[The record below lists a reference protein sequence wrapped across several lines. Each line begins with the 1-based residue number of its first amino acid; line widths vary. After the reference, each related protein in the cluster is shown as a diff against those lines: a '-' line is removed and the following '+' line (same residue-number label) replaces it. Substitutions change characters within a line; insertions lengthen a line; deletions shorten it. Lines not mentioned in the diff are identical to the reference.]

1 MRGNQSTVTDFILL
15 GFSNFPKLQFL
26 LFVVFLIIY
35 LIILVGNTVIVFII
49 TLEQS
54 LHIPMYLFLRVLS
67 ILETCFSGTIVP
79 KMLVIL
85 STDHRTISFAGC
97 VAQMYFILFLGGT
110 ECFLLCSMAYDR
122 YVAICNPLHYPVLMS
137 KAFVTKLTAG
147 SVISGAAIAI
157 IQTPW
162 VFSFPF
168 CGRNKIN
175 HLFCE
180 TPPVLDLVC
189 GDTFLF
195 EIYAYI
201 GTISVVMLPF
211 LMILLSYTRILYIIL
226 KMSST
231 VGRQKAFSTCASHL
245 TSVTLFYG
253 PANLTYLQ
261 PKASYTAESKELLSL
276 AYALLTPLLNPLIYS
291 LRSSEMKG
299 ALKKILRRKLALH
312 NLGDILKKYDIQL
325 LKQSEN
331 EK

>member
-1 MRGNQSTVTDFILL
+1 MVRRNQSAVTDFILL
-15 GFSNFPKLQFL
+15 GFSNFPKLHFL

-54 LHIPMYLFLRVLS
+54 LHIPMYLFLRILS
-67 ILETCFSGTIVP
+67 ILETCFSGTIIP

-85 STDHRTISFAGC
+85 STDHKTISFAGC
-97 VAQMYFILFLGGT
+97 ATQMYFILFLGVT

-122 YVAICNPLHYPVLMS
+122 YVAICNPLQYPVLMT
-137 KAFVTKLTAG
+137 KTIVTKLTAG
-147 SVISGAAIAI
+147 SVISGSVIAV

-168 CGRNKIN
+168 CGHNKIN

-180 TPPVLDLVC
+180 TPPVLELVC
-189 GDTFLF
+189 GDTFLY
-195 EIYAYI
+195 EIYAFI
-201 GTISVVMLPF
+201 GTVSVVMLPF
-211 LMILLSYTRILYIIL
+211 LMILLSYTRILYTIL

-231 VGRQKAFSTCASHL
+231 AGRQKAFSTCASHL

-253 PANLTYLQ
+253 PGSLIYLQ

-299 ALKKILRRKLALH
+299 ALKKILRRKLCSPKL
-312 NLGDILKKYDIQL
+312 
-325 LKQSEN
+325 
-331 EK
+331 